1 MQASFQAM
9 SISTHW
15 IFNMDKKLLRI
26 KWRTFKFELI
36 EKVHDLVQVALPVV
50 FMVFLIGGAVRLAAW
65 VYGFNI

>member
-1 MQASFQAM
+1 
-9 SISTHW
+9 
-15 IFNMDKKLLRI
+15 MDKKLLRI

-50 FMVFLIGGAVRLAAW
+50 FMVFLIGGAIRLAAW